1 MWICKHIM
9 FAVINNKIGN
19 IHISYRLSDWID
31 KTNEE
36 RNYIFRDI
44 NIYKGFINSVTF
56 LQSHLPNK

>member
-1 MWICKHIM
+1 M
-9 FAVINNKIGN
+9 FAVINNKIRD
-19 IHISYRLSDWID
+19 IHLSYRLSDWID

>member
-1 MWICKHIM
+1 M
-9 FAVINNKIGN
+9 FAVINNKIGD
-19 IHISYRLSDWID
+19 IHLSYRLSDWID

-44 NIYKGFINSVTF
+44 NIYKVFINSVTF